1 MGSVDDEVDQ
11 HLFADIAI
19 HDSQFS
25 SGWQLIKDTFNEAK
39 FEELNLPT
47 DEHFESTTKQLVLE
61 NMGRLVAPRAQA
73 MNSQSIQLW
82 GRSMLEMDENQ
93 MVLVY
98 DDSFLRRVG
107 GSRQGLI
114 TGVQSKDAVLS
125 HYIRIVK
132 MLEKLLVLV
141 HEKLND
147 HIRAQLRELVTLN
160 GTIQHDGICPVCGE
174 HGHHHQYDCSTHN
187 SILILMRM
195 DDEYKTFVAKVG
207 GVKPINGAGAFD
219 VGSSVQSARSGTTFV
234 SSTYFSSSIGSL
246 EMQLQLLYSHSLTAR
261 PTSRLINCRSALH
274 KGTLNMTMAAQQEPH
289 SSRFAVFLTGHASP
303 FCISK
308 YGGYG
313 QMMVDLLR
321 DHPSETWDILPVVD
335 GIQPSL
341 QQLNSYHGFVITGS
355 KHDAHG
361 NEPWIL
367 NLCDILRHLHTHQKK
382 ILGICF
388 GHQILSRALGGKT
401 GRAPVGWELGERDV
415 QLCLEAF
422 SKRSFGRDL
431 PSKMRVI
438 ESHQD
443 QHLTRSG
450 NIEHYKGCGDI
461 PKLLRDALILERF
474 PAGGSASLQL
484 GRSRAATVVEDALK
498 DALLGDIGGSE
509 TFVLPSVGTSR
520 KRARVSHAEYEDVNA
535 STMGV
540 GHEKT
545 PFEIFGVGNHIL
557 GIQGHPEFDV
567 DVVMDI
573 IESRAALGVLSEEVA
588 SYSKASITQHNPS
601 QKLWQKLCKDF
612 LKN

>member
-1 MGSVDDEVDQ
+1 
-11 HLFADIAI
+11 
-19 HDSQFS
+19 
-25 SGWQLIKDTFNEAK
+25 
-39 FEELNLPT
+39 
-47 DEHFESTTKQLVLE
+47 
-61 NMGRLVAPRAQA
+61 
-73 MNSQSIQLW
+73 
-82 GRSMLEMDENQ
+82 
-93 MVLVY
+93 
-98 DDSFLRRVG
+98 
-107 GSRQGLI
+107 
-114 TGVQSKDAVLS
+114 
-125 HYIRIVK
+125 
-132 MLEKLLVLV
+132 
-141 HEKLND
+141 
-147 HIRAQLRELVTLN
+147 
-160 GTIQHDGICPVCGE
+160 
-174 HGHHHQYDCSTHN
+174 
-187 SILILMRM
+187 
-195 DDEYKTFVAKVG
+195 
-207 GVKPINGAGAFD
+207 
-219 VGSSVQSARSGTTFV
+219 
-234 SSTYFSSSIGSL
+234 
-246 EMQLQLLYSHSLTAR
+246 MQLQLLYSHSLTVR

-321 DHPSETWDILPVVD
+321 DHPSETWGILPVVD

-367 NLCDILRHLHTHQKK
+367 YFCDILRHLHTHQKK

-422 SKRSFGRDL
+422 SKRSYGRNL

-443 QHLTRSG
+443 QVL
-450 NIEHYKGCGDI
+450 EL
-461 PKLLRDALILERF
+461 PPDAE
-474 PAGGSASLQL
+474 
-484 GRSRAATVVEDALK
+484 
-498 DALLGDIGGSE
+498 LLGFS
-509 TFVLPSVGTSR
+509 
-520 KRARVSHAEYEDVNA
+520 
-535 STMGV
+535 
-540 GHEKT
+540 EKT

-573 IESRAALGVLSEEVA
+573 IESRAALGSLSEEVA

-601 QKLWQKLCKDF
+601 QKIWQKLCKDF